1 MKQSLR
7 YIGLLAILP
16 LAIIALSPDLILDA
30 SAQKIEGN
38 TGSISIKSPGSST
51 DDMICDDHPCG
62 IVEESPE
69 PRNIY
74 RTQ

>member
-16 LAIIALSPDLILDA
+16 LAMIALSPDLILDA
-30 SAQKIEGN
+30 SAQKVEGN
-38 TGSISIKSPGSST
+38 TGSISVKSSGSSN
-51 DDMICDDHPCG
+51 DDVICYDHPCS